1 MKAVELY
8 SMLHHAQTILHA
20 FAPIQPQT
28 FQVSVPAALAVV
40 LPHSVF
46 ETQKTC
52 LDGHLQYRCCQP
64 CLWPIL
70 SALGEASR
78 LL

>member
-1 MKAVELY
+1 MKAFELY
-8 SMLHHAQTILHA
+8 SMLHRAQTILHA
-20 FAPIQPQT
+20 FASIQPQT
-28 FQVSVPAALAVV
+28 LQVSVPAALAVV

-52 LDGHLQYRCCQP
+52 LGGHLQCRCCQP
-64 CLWPIL
+64 CLWPTP
-70 SALGEASR
+70 SALGEASN